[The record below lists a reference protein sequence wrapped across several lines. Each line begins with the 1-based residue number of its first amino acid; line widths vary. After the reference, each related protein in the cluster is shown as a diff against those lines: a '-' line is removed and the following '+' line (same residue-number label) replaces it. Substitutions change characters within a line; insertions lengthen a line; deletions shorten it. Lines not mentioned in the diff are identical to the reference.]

1 MRPGKEYI
9 RGGKLPNA
17 HSHHFTHAH
26 THTHYKAR
34 DVVGVVAF
42 FGKLK
47 RPTKVDCPLLV
58 EQVSMLDLT
67 LPYLLLFEPFNV
79 L

>member
-1 MRPGKEYI
+1 M
-9 RGGKLPNA
+9 
-17 HSHHFTHAH
+17 
-26 THTHYKAR
+26 
-34 DVVGVVAF
+34 VGVVAF

-79 L
+79 LWKRDHGEV